1 MYVSMRLMIASKEV
15 APPINDNSSLEH
27 SQIETKSEQIK
38 KKKKKQHLLDMSS
51 TSAEMHNIFSR
62 VHKRR
67 SVTECLPQNSC
78 FYFTIYCK

>member
-38 KKKKKQHLLDMSS
+38 KKEKKN
-51 TSAEMHNIFSR
+51 NI
-62 VHKRR
+62 
-67 SVTECLPQNSC
+67 
-78 FYFTIYCK
+78 Y

>member
-27 SQIETKSEQIK
+27 SQIETRSEQIK
-38 KKKKKQHLLDMSS
+38 KKKKKHLLDMSS
-51 TSAEMHNIFSR
+51 TRDAHIFSR

-67 SVTECLPQNSC
+67 SVTQLFLLYYILQVTES
-78 FYFTIYCK
+78 